1 MLILAVVI
9 EEIVFDFVEVIEIV
23 EGIRDLQDIRV
34 VVLHDQTVVFT
45 CKTNKQIKNCLKM
58 PRFTVKNPCI
68 FTLFFYFCCYM
79 YLTDLILTT
88 YPWLKF
94 LSLKNSVN
102 CILSESTR
110 VSLTSSNSSDRSI
123 FSIFSSKSK
132 SFLETMLS
140 FGSSCNPNQFMP
152 LTQPK

>member
-58 PRFTVKNPCI
+58 PRFTVKNP
-68 FTLFFYFCCYM
+68 
-79 YLTDLILTT
+79 
-88 YPWLKF
+88 
-94 LSLKNSVN
+94 
-102 CILSESTR
+102 
-110 VSLTSSNSSDRSI
+110 
-123 FSIFSSKSK
+123 
-132 SFLETMLS
+132 
-140 FGSSCNPNQFMP
+140 
-152 LTQPK
+152 